1 LDVRE
6 CRKGGKV
13 SGKFH
18 CERIGAYLTWYELHC
33 PD

>member
-18 CERIGAYLTWYELHC
+18 CERIGAYLT
-33 PD
+33 